1 VAMGINEILTLLGGL
16 SISVIGYFL
25 KETMSDLK
33 SVKSISFET
42 KTKLQVL
49 ETEYM
54 NKIERLNEKFDLL
67 YDAIEK
73 LSNKIEDL
81 NEKIK

>member
-73 LSNKIEDL
+73 LTNKIETLQDR
-81 NEKIK
+81 I

>member
-1 VAMGINEILTLLGGL
+1 MGINEILTLLGGL

>member
-1 VAMGINEILTLLGGL
+1 MGINEILTLLGGL

-73 LSNKIEDL
+73 LTNKIETLQDR
-81 NEKIK
+81 I

>member
-1 VAMGINEILTLLGGL
+1 MGINEILTLLGGL

-67 YDAIEK
+67 YNAIEK
-73 LSNKIEDL
+73 LSDKIEDL

>member
-1 VAMGINEILTLLGGL
+1 MGINEVLVMLGGL

-25 KETMSDLK
+25 KETMNDLK

-54 NKIERLNEKFDLL
+54 NKIERLNERFDLL
-67 YDAIEK
+67 YNAIER
-73 LSNKIEDL
+73 LTDKIENL
-81 NEKIK
+81 SEKIK

>member
-1 VAMGINEILTLLGGL
+1 MGINEILVMLGGL

-67 YDAIEK
+67 YNAIEK
-73 LSNKIEDL
+73 LSDKIEDL